1 MWNKTYNPVPGR
13 CIENIEFSDIT
24 YNGKNTNPS
33 GIFGYDEERGVKDI
47 YFYNLQINGEV
58 IVDLNNK
65 HFVVNEFASGI
76 YLH

>member
-1 MWNKTYNPVPGR
+1 M
-13 CIENIEFSDIT
+13 
-24 YNGKNTNPS
+24 
-33 GIFGYDEERGVKDI
+33 KDI